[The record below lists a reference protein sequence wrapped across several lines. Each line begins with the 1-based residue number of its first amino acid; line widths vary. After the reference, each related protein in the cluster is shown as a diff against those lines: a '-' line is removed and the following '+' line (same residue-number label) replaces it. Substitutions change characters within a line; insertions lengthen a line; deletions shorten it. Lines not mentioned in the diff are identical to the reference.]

1 MQWNE
6 IRERYPGQWLLID
19 AVEAHSA
26 ENQRILDDI
35 AVVQTFPDSVAAMAR
50 YQELHCRNPVLE
62 MYVVH
67 TDREFLDIGEIRWVG
82 LHAAAL

>member
-6 IRERYPGQWLLID
+6 IRELFPRQWVLID

-26 ENQRILDDI
+26 ENQRILDDV
-35 AVVQTFPDSVAAMAR
+35 AVIQTFSDSVTAMAR
-50 YQELHCRNPVLE
+50 YQELHRRNPMLE

-67 TDREFLDIGEIRWVG
+67 TDRDLPEIGEIRWLG
-82 LHAAAL
+82 LRPAS